1 MEPLLDVKNLSVK
14 FGDITVLEG
23 VNFSLDKGDILTIIG
38 PNGAGKT
45 VLVKS
50 ILGLISHEGE
60 VVFNGRQISTQLSQI
75 GYVPQRLDFDRTFPI
90 TAKELLEL
98 VSKKATPEETK
109 TVCQHLEIE
118 NLLSKKIGTL
128 SGGQMQ
134 RILIARAA
142 MGNPKLLIMDE
153 PTAGVDI
160 GGVKNFYDIVGHLNK
175 EHGMTIILIS
185 HEINM
190 VYSLASKVLCL
201 NKQMLCVGIPKEA
214 ITRKILDKLYGGS
227 VEPREHKHLK

>member
-14 FGDITVLEG
+14 FGDVSVLEN

-45 VLVKS
+45 VLIKS
-50 ILGLISHEGE
+50 IFGLVEHKGE
-60 VVFNGRQISTQLSQI
+60 VNFLGDSIMKRIDEI

-90 TAKELLEL
+90 TAKELMDL
-98 VSKKATPEETK
+98 VLKKSDIKNMEI
-109 TVCQHLEIE
+109 VCNHLEIDK
-118 NLLSKKIGTL
+118 LLSKKIGTL
-128 SGGQMQ
+128 SGGQLQ
-134 RILIARAA
+134 RVLIARAVA
-142 MGNPKLLIMDE
+142 GSPKLLIMDE

-160 GGVKNFYDIVGHLNK
+160 GGVRSFYDIVGHLNK
-175 EHGMTIILIS
+175 EHGITIILIS

-201 NKQMLCVGIPKEA
+201 NKKMICVGNPKEA
-214 ITRKILDKLYGGS
+214 ISRNILDKLYGGS
-227 VEPREHKHLK
+227 VEPREHTHL

>member
-1 MEPLLDVKNLSVK
+1 MDVKNLSVK

-50 ILGLISHEGE
+50 ILGLIPHGGE
-60 VVFNGRQISTQLSQI
+60 VIFNGRQISTQLSQI

-90 TAKELLEL
+90 TAKELLDL
-98 VSKKATPEETK
+98 ISKKATPEETK

-201 NKQMLCVGIPKEA
+201 NKQMLCVGTPKEA

-227 VEPREHKHLK
+227 AKPKEHKHLN